1 MSKTPSHPPQPK
13 RAQRSQT
20 AARKRG
26 KQDAEHQMYRAKL
39 MQQWQRA
46 SMLLAVS
53 LMTMMVAVPF
63 VALVVAGS
71 LGLKLGIPQK
81 YAALWLVILIAGW
94 FASFVL
100 SIFSVWTR
108 PTMAK
113 RSRTFW
119 LVVFIVPASTVP
131 AAAAYAYLR
140 REELQDDV
148 FAEGEP
154 PRRKWWSW

>member
-1 MSKTPSHPPQPK
+1 MKNAPTHPPQPK
-13 RAQRSQT
+13 RAQRSQA

-26 KQDAEHQMYRAKL
+26 KQDAEHQMYRQKV

-53 LMTMMVAVPF
+53 LFTMMATVPF
-63 VALVVAGS
+63 VVLVIVGS
-71 LGLKLGIPQK
+71 LGVKLGIPQR
-81 YAALWLVILIAGW
+81 YAALWLV
-94 FASFVL
+94 VL
-100 SIFSVWTR
+100 
-108 PTMAK
+108 
-113 RSRTFW
+113 
-119 LVVFIVPASTVP
+119 LVPPSTVP

-154 PRRKWWSW
+154 PRRHRWGW